1 MKEVSFGLES
11 LNDNGCGFKINI
23 TLHPTMR
30 GKCDFDISYI
40 CDYDAAE
47 SVGVLMEHDDIDRLM
62 SLLSNARN
70 ESYKRLPEV
79 EDDDFEVNL
88 EDLFGGDDD

>member
-23 TLHPTMR
+23 TFHPTMR

-47 SVGVLMEHDDIDRLM
+47 SVGVLMEHDDLSRLQAI
-62 SLLSNARN
+62 LSDALQ
-70 ESYKRLPEV
+70 ESYKRLPEE
-79 EDDDFEVNL
+79 EDYEVDLSDFI
-88 EDLFGGDDD
+88 GDDD